1 MQTFFQDINDNNG
14 IRMNNNYEVSPWLVS
29 PEIVQASKEPPILRK
44 SVITT
49 QL

>member
-1 MQTFFQDINDNNG
+1 LFQDINDNG
-14 IRMNNNYEVSPWLVS
+14 SRMNNNYEVSPWLVS
-29 PEIVQASKEPPILRK
+29 PEIVQATKGKDPPIVRK